1 MAVQQGA
8 PAARLLLHGV
18 HEAAGAQFDESGGFL
33 LPGVYGDSQ
42 SAEAEYAA
50 ARDGVAVLDLTDRGV
65 LRLSGVA
72 RQKLLHSILS
82 HDVASLTPGQ
92 GRRAALLEPKGH
104 VLALVRVLAG
114 TDSVDLEVP
123 TARLDLVARALDHYR
138 VAAPVRIEK
147 TDLGVLGVLD
157 PNAALALAQLGVDAA
172 AIEPEAHVEGHIDGA
187 AVRVVRAGD
196 LPAGGYVL
204 HASAGSLPALWARLT
219 ASGARPVG
227 RRALDALR
235 VEEGRAWFG
244 PDVTE
249 ANLLHE
255 TSLLH
260 ELHSPTKGCY
270 VGQEIVA
277 RLEGRGGKVARALR
291 GLQLGAPV
299 DSGAELFVGE
309 KAVGRVTTAA
319 VSPRLGPIALAYVHR
334 DHFAPGTE
342 VRAGGVTAR
351 VMPPPLAATAGS

>member
-1 MAVQQGA
+1 MITQQGA
-8 PAARLLLHGV
+8 PPARLLLHGA
-18 HEAAGAQFDESGGFL
+18 HETAGALFDESCGYI
-33 LPGVYGDSQ
+33 LPGVYGDSHG
-42 SAEAEYAA
+42 AEAEYAA
-50 ARDGVAVLDLTDRGV
+50 ARDAVAVIDLTDRGV

-82 HDVASLTPGQ
+82 HDVASLAPGQ

-104 VLALVRVLAG
+104 VLALLRVLAG
-114 TDSVDLEVP
+114 TDSIDLEIP
-123 TARLDLVARALDHYR
+123 LSRLDLVARALDHYR
-138 VAAPVRIEK
+138 VAAPVRIAR
-147 TDLGVLGVLD
+147 TDLGVLGVLG
-157 PNAALALAQLGVDAA
+157 PKAALALAHLGPDAA
-172 AIEPEAHVEGHIDGA
+172 ALEPEAHAEGQLEGA

-196 LPAGGYVL
+196 LPAGGFVL
-204 HASAGSLPALWARLT
+204 HAGASSLPALWASLT
-219 ASGARPVG
+219 GAGARPVG

-244 PDVTE
+244 PDVSD

-255 TSLLH
+255 TALLD

-291 GLQLGAPV
+291 GLLLGAPV
-299 DSGAELFVGE
+299 DAGAELFVGE

-319 VSPRLGPIALAYVHR
+319 VSPRLGPIAFAYVHR
-334 DHFAPGTE
+334 DHLAPGTE
-342 VRAGGVTAR
+342 VRIGDVTAR
-351 VMPPPLAATAGS
+351 VQPLPLAAAAGS